1 MNYKEI
7 IDEIE
12 PELDKAIDFLD
23 GELSKIRTGRLST
36 SLIEDLIVDCFGQKL
51 PLKQLAAISISE
63 SRQIVIQPWD
73 ESYIP
78 AIEKAIREGK
88 VGASPVV
95 DKNIIRIPFPSL
107 SEEYRKDLL
116 KVLSEKKENTRR
128 TIRHWREDAWKRLQ
142 NGFKDGEVSEDDKFD
157 GKDKLQ
163 KLVDEYNKKVEEKVE
178 KKRKEIEL

>member
-1 MNYKEI
+1 MSYKEI

-12 PELDKAIDFLD
+12 PGLDKAIDFLD

-36 SLIEDLIVDCFGQKL
+36 SLIEGLIVDCFGQKL
-51 PLKQLAAISISE
+51 PLKQLAAISVPE
-63 SRQIVIQPWD
+63 PRQIVIQPWD

-78 AIEKAIREGK
+78 AIEKAIRNGK
-88 VGASPVV
+88 VGTSPVV

-107 SEEYRKDLL
+107 SQEYREDLL
-116 KVLSEKKENTRR
+116 KVLSEKKENTRK
-128 TIRHWREDAWKRLQ
+128 TIRHWREDAWKRIQ
-142 NGFKDGEVSEDDKFD
+142 NEFKDGEVSEDDKFE

-163 KLVDEYNKKVEEKVE
+163 ELVDEYNKKIDEKVE